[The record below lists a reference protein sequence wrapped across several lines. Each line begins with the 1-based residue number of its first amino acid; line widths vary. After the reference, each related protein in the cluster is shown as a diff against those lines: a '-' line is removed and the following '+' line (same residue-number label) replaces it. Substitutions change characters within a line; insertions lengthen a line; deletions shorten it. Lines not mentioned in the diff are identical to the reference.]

1 MALIANGGVGSSQI
15 LWLIDFSDAIFA
27 ENLDPVTSV
36 DVAKLQGIHL
46 GIEKAL
52 ANPMPTKIAN
62 SVAKTRHTARKDER
76 NLRKHPK
83 ARRGHFNDDFS

>member
-1 MALIANGGVGSSQI
+1 
-15 LWLIDFSDAIFA
+15 
-27 ENLDPVTSV
+27 
-36 DVAKLQGIHL
+36 
-46 GIEKAL
+46 
-52 ANPMPTKIAN
+52 MPTKIAN